1 MAAVSFVHTIARV
14 ARMLGEDEERL
25 HDLAPHLEP
34 EDGRL
39 WVYGTGDDATL
50 AFPRDGVE
58 RLRELIAEE
67 KR

>member
-1 MAAVSFVHTIARV
+1 MAAPSFVYTIARV

-25 HDLAPHLEP
+25 HDLALYLEP

-50 AFPRDGVE
+50 ALPVTASSGSGS
-58 RLRELIAEE
+58 
-67 KR
+67 